1 MNSFSVL
8 INSKNQ
14 LRRLIDPIG
23 HYDLDGAWPKEDQEN
38 KLSATLDIGISEED
52 RNLIY
57 KELSI
62 LLSDTFSLY
71 LKTLN
76 YHWNV
81 KGPMFY
87 ALHKLFEEQYK
98 HLAEASDAIAERI
111 RALGYLAPASFAEF
125 TKLSKPQELET
136 HNQNAENMLKQLCF
150 EHEKIVKNL
159 RTLSKHCDD
168 CCDVSTNDLISHRI
182 QWHEKMVWMI
192 RSLIS

>member
-14 LRRLIDPIG
+14 LKRMIDPVG
-23 HYDLDGAWPKEDQEN
+23 HYDLDGAWPKEDPEN
-38 KLSATLDIGISEED
+38 TLSSSLDIGISEEN
-52 RNLIY
+52 RHIIY
-57 KELSI
+57 KDLSV

-98 HLAEASDAIAERI
+98 NLAEASDVIAERI

-125 TKLSKPQELET
+125 TKLSKPQETET
-136 HNQNAENMLKQLCF
+136 VTQNAENMLKQLCF
-150 EHEKIVKNL
+150 DHEKIVKNL
-159 RTLSKHCDD
+159 RKLSIHCDD
-168 CCDVSTNDLISHRI
+168 CSDVSTNDLISHRI

-192 RSLIS
+192 RSLIT